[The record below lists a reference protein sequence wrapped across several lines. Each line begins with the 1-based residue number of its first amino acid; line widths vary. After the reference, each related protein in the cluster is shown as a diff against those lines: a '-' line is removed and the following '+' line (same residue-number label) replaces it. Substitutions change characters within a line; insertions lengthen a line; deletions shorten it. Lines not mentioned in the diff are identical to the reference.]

1 MAIGVTKELTEGKAL
16 PLLLRFSIPLLLGGI
31 LQQLY
36 QLTDSTIVSRFL
48 GVDALAA
55 VGASTS
61 IVFLILG
68 FCNGC
73 GGGMAIPVAQAFGAR
88 DYRSVRRNVFNA
100 LYVTAILA
108 LVIAGTSALLCGR
121 ILHWIRVPTDIL
133 PNAQRYLL
141 IILLGIPATFFY
153 NLIASIIRSLGDSQ
167 SPFWFLLFST
177 FLNIA
182 LDLLLIIVLRWG
194 VAGAAIATVFSQGL
208 SAVLCY
214 VFMVSR
220 YAILRESKEDRR
232 FDGRTA
238 LRLLGIGAPMG
249 FQFSITAIGSIMVQ
263 SANNALGTMYVAAF
277 AAGMRIKMF
286 FMCPLE
292 SLGMAMT
299 TYAGQN
305 LGAGKMDRVMDG
317 VKAALLMI
325 VVYCV
330 ASFALLYP
338 TAPWMARLF
347 ADASEQGIIQAA
359 ALYIRI
365 SVAAYFMLGTL
376 CLLRYTIQG
385 LGYTHFAMWSG
396 VTEMVA
402 RTLVAVLLVRGLGFT
417 AIAANDAI
425 AWVAANLFLVPAF
438 FYVFHRLQAK

>member
-1 MAIGVTKELTEGKAL
+1 MAIGVTKELTEGKTL
-16 PLLLRFSIPLLLGGI
+16 PLLLHFSIPLLLGGI

-61 IVFLILG
+61 IMFLILG

-100 LYVTAILA
+100 LYVTAILS

-121 ILHWIRVPTDIL
+121 ILHWIRVPADIL

-220 YAILRESKEDRR
+220 YAILRESKEDRC

-299 TYAGQN
+299 TFAGQN
-305 LGAGKMDRVMDG
+305 LGAGRMDRVMSG
-317 VKAALLMI
+317 VKSALLMI
-325 VVYCV
+325 VIYCV

-347 ADASEQGIIQAA
+347 ADASETGIIDAA

-365 SVAAYFMLGTL
+365 SVIGYFMLGTL
-376 CLLRYTIQG
+376 CLFRYTIQG

-396 VTEMVA
+396 VMEMVA
-402 RTLVAVLLVRGLGFT
+402 RTLVAVLLVSRLGFT

-425 AWVAANLFLVPAF
+425 AWVAANLFLVPAY
-438 FYVFHRLQAK
+438 FYVFRRVQAK